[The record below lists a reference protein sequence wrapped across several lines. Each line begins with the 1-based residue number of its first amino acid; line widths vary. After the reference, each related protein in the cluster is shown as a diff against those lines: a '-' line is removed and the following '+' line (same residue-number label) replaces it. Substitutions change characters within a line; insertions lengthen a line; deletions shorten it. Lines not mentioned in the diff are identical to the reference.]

1 MGEENR
7 RGEVMAE
14 NKKNSRQVGERL
26 GLNVSGKLTED
37 SLMSQRVYC
46 GLLQRN
52 QRTRTEVLKMHGRL
66 PGPSWEALQH

>member
-26 GLNVSGKLTED
+26 GLNVSGKL
-37 SLMSQRVYC
+37 LMTQNPEFQDD
-46 GLLQRN
+46 G
-52 QRTRTEVLKMHGRL
+52 
-66 PGPSWEALQH
+66 